1 MPIAALTPPLTALEV
16 DGYFLASQ
24 NAAAWA
30 LLTGPEKTLAVAL
43 STQWLETLEW
53 NGEKADPLQLG
64 KLPRVGVTCNGITA
78 TATALPSTVGMAFCE
93 LALAIHRNGGAL
105 IAPEA
110 ADGVSGLTKQ
120 ERIEGALTVEYF
132 APTVR
137 LSSGAK
143 ETDPALIRAFP
154 WLRDM
159 LACWVDFGDNRM
171 IRRYRG

>member
-1 MPIAALTPPLTALEV
+1 MPIAALTPPLTLAEV
-16 DGYFLASQ
+16 NAYFVVSQ
-24 NAAAWA
+24 NAGAWA
-30 LLTGPEKTLAVAL
+30 ALTDPQKSLAIAL
-43 STQWLETLEW
+43 STQWLETLSW

-78 TATALPSTVGMAFCE
+78 TATALPNSVGMAFCE
-93 LALAIHRNGGAL
+93 LALAIHRNQGAL

-110 ADGVSGLTKQ
+110 VDGGSGLTKQ
-120 ERIEGALTVEYF
+120 ERFEGALTVEYF
-132 APTVR
+132 APSVR

-143 ETDPALIRAFP
+143 ETDPALIKAFP

-159 LACWVDFGDNRM
+159 LACWVDFGDSRM

>member
-1 MPIAALTPPLTALEV
+1 VPIAALTPPLTLAEV
-16 DGYFLASQ
+16 NAYFVVSQ

-30 LLTGPEKTLAVAL
+30 ALTDPQKNLAIAL

-53 NGEKADPLQLG
+53 NGEKADPLQEG
-64 KLPRVGVTCNGITA
+64 KLPRVGVTCNGIEA
-78 TATALPSTVGMAFCE
+78 TADELPFSVGMAFCE

-105 IAPEA
+105 IPAEA
-110 ADGVSGLTKQ
+110 AEGVSGLTKQ

-132 APTVR
+132 APAVR

-143 ETDPALIRAFP
+143 ESDPALIKAFP

-159 LACWVDFGDNRM
+159 LTCWVDFGDSRM

>member
-1 MPIAALTPPLTALEV
+1 V
-16 DGYFLASQ
+16 DAYFAVSQ

-30 LLTGPEKTLAVAL
+30 ALTGPQKTLAVGL
-43 STQWLETLEW
+43 STQWMETLEW
-53 NGEKADPLQLG
+53 NGEKADPMQQG

-78 TATALPSTVGMAFCE
+78 TATELPFSVGMAFCE

-105 IAPEA
+105 IPAEA
-110 ADGVSGLTKQ
+110 TEEVSGLTKQ

-143 ETDPALIRAFP
+143 ETDPALIKAFP

-159 LACWVDFGDNRM
+159 LTCWVDFGDSRM